1 MGNKASTTQGKRC
14 QVVETRRWLNK
25 EQKLEVAKKIMDM
38 VGTGVSR
45 SRAAEI
51 VHGCSF
57 QQIERWAYSDEKIWK
72 VLNENPYP
80 YEPTIKH
87 KSVIPWAIAAQYLKE
102 GKVVRHHESRL
113 YRYRMNGGRL
123 IEIRRCLETG
133 KWYEAD
139 ELSLPLETFFRWR
152 YEVVE

>member
-1 MGNKASTTQGKRC
+1 ME
-14 QVVETRRWLNK
+14 VRRWLTK

-38 VGTGVSR
+38 VATGVSR

-51 VHGCSF
+51 VHKATY
-57 QQIERWAYSDEKIWK
+57 QAIERWGYSDKDIWQ
-72 VLNENPYP
+72 VLQDTPYP
-80 YEPTIKH
+80 YEPIVRDKN
-87 KSVIPWAIAAQYLKE
+87 VIPWAVAAKHLRD

-133 KWYEAD
+133 KWYESND
-139 ELSLPLETFFRWR
+139 LSLPLETFFRWR

>member
-1 MGNKASTTQGKRC
+1 MGDKASDAQGEWC

-45 SRAAEI
+45 SRAADI
-51 VHGCSF
+51 VHRCSF

-72 VLNENPYP
+72 VLNDNPYP

-87 KSVIPWAIAAQYLKE
+87 KSVIPWSIAAQHLKE
-102 GKVVRHHESRL
+102 GRVVRHHESML
-113 YRYRMNGGRL
+113 YRYRMNSGRL

>member
-1 MGNKASTTQGKRC
+1 VGDKASDAQGKRC

-25 EQKLEVAKKIMDM
+25 EQKLEIANKIMDI
-38 VGTGVSR
+38 VRSGVSR

-57 QQIERWAYSDEKIWK
+57 QQVERWAYSDEKIWK
-72 VLNENPYP
+72 ALNDNPYP

-87 KSVIPWAIAAQYLKE
+87 KSVIPWSVAAQHLKE
-102 GKVVRHHESRL
+102 GKVVRHHESML
-113 YRYRMNGGRL
+113 YRYRMNAGRL

-133 KWYEAD
+133 SWYEAD
-139 ELSLPLETFFRWR
+139 ELSLPLETFFRWG